1 MATTV
6 TKINVRDIVSSHIF
20 ETIEALLAQGNKIEW
35 QRPWSVDSSIG
46 APYNLGTNRPY
57 SRSNFLILQ
66 MQLMLKGYGHNAWL
80 TFKQVQQ
87 FGGHVRKG
95 EKGTPIVFFRKT
107 KEEKDDPDTSEAVT
121 ETKSLLRYYVVF
133 NFAQV
138 EGLNI
143 APTEQEKPTVK
154 FATVEEL
161 EQMVRNAGASIEHI
175 AQDRAYYNVT
185 MDKIVMPLLEQF
197 QGSDGYYSTLFHE
210 LSHWTG
216 HASRLN
222 RGLNLTLR
230 KKPSQYAYEELVAEL
245 ASVFLSQEL
254 GYQTAELSQNS
265 AVYLSHYYE
274 LLKENKT
281 AFLSAAWA
289 AGRAADYL
297 LRFR

>member
-1 MATTV
+1 M
-6 TKINVRDIVSSHIF
+6 NVRDIVSSQIF
-20 ETIEALLAQGNKIEW
+20 ETIEALIEQGNQTKW
-35 QRPWSVDSSIG
+35 HRPWAVDSKIG

-66 MQLMLKGYGHNAWL
+66 MQLMLKSYEHNAWL

-95 EKGTPIVFFRKT
+95 EKGTPIVYFKKT
-107 KEEKDDPDTSEAVT
+107 KDEKDDPDTGEAVT

-138 EGLNI
+138 DGLNI

-161 EQMVRNAGASIEHI
+161 EQMVRNTGANIERI
-175 AQDRAYYNVT
+175 TQDRAYYNPT
-185 MDKIVMPLLEQF
+185 MDKIVLPLLEQF
-197 QGSDGYYSTLFHE
+197 QGSDGYYATLFHE

-222 RGLNLTLR
+222 RGLNFSLR
-230 KKPSQYAYEELVAEL
+230 KKPSQYAYEELIAEL
-245 ASVFLSQEL
+245 ASVFLSQDL
-254 GYQTAELSQNS
+254 GYQTAELFQNS
-265 AVYLSHYYE
+265 AVYLLHYYE
-274 LLKENKT
+274 LLKENRT
-281 AFLSAAWA
+281 AFLSASWA
-289 AGRAADYL
+289 AGKAADYL
-297 LRFR
+297 FRFR